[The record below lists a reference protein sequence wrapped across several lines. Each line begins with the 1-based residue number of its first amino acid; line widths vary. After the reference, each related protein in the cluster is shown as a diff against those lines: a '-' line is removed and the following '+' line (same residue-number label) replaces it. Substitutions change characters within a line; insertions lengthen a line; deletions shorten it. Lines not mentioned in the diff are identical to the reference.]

1 MLIRHDDKRTSR
13 NTRKSRGYEAKA
25 EPKKT
30 LPEWLSSG
38 TTTRKLRELLTQD
51 FQINKSR
58 SAKFMMTCG
67 LAALFHFDTKD
78 LKDKYIPGTLNVYRT
93 GDDMCYI
100 NVVINAFSLGRVTP
114 SNVADELEEGHTDEL
129 SVIGD
134 EIFPDIYEA
143 RFYGETIR
151 VFKSMDSLEPMTVN
165 ECADYINRFV
175 SDVMKE
181 AEEEIK
187 KQMRKY
193 PDYDFEYTPDSSST
207 DGMVSFTMFP
217 DCRNASC
224 LLEGISVAARSAC
237 DEANKLYNGKDIFG
251 GSYTLDCSDID
262 RPVKKLVEYLRV
274 FDGNVH
280 DMKKE
285 PNVFKD
291 AVKNDEAI
299 YDELLNVWNGIV
311 RLDKSLNDFL
321 GNGFN
326 KNVTVSFSASDMEDV
341 VECGVY
347 CDVYDDLKN
356 ALKNLNL
363 MKTCGEDFLEALKA
377 MYSGDCDYYSR
388 MEEEIKPRAGMPLE
402 GFSDS
407 DIVKSVYHVK
417 FPKFLEIM
425 VSDG

>member
-1 MLIRHDDKRTSR
+1 MLIRPNDKRISR

-38 TTTRKLRELLTQD
+38 TTTRKLRELLPQD

-67 LAALFHFDTKD
+67 LATWFHFDTND

-93 GDDMCYI
+93 SDDMCYI
-100 NVVINAFSLGRVTP
+100 NVVINTFNLGRVTP
-114 SNVADELEEGHTDEL
+114 STVTDALEGGHTDEL

-165 ECADYINRFV
+165 ECADYIDRFV
-175 SDVMKE
+175 ADMMKE

-187 KQMRKY
+187 KLMRKY

-207 DGMVSFTMFP
+207 DDMVSFTMFP
-217 DCRNASC
+217 DCRKASD
-224 LLEGISVAARSAC
+224 LIEGISVAARAAC

-262 RPVKKLVEYLRV
+262 KSVKKLVEYLRV

-280 DMKKE
+280 DIKKE

-341 VECGVY
+341 VEDWEY
-347 CDVYDDLKN
+347 CDVYDDMKD

-363 MKTCGEDFLEALKA
+363 MKTCGEDFLEALKS
-377 MYSGDCDYYSR
+377 MYSLDCEYHSR
-388 MEEEIKPRAGMPLE
+388 MEEEIKPRAEMPLDD
-402 GFSDS
+402 FSSNDN
-407 DIVKSVYHVK
+407 VNPVYHVK

-425 VSDG
+425 VNDG